1 MALASLE
8 ASGVPAGGLSSTVS
22 TAGETM
28 ASEDCDISDTL
39 DWPSVSSDF
48 NSGDSVRAGGGAGAL
63 RFLPDDSE
71 AFELLDTWRQ
81 TKSFSL

>member
-8 ASGVPAGGLSSTVS
+8 ASDVPADWLSTVS
-22 TAGETM
+22 AVGETM
-28 ASEDCDISDTL
+28 ASEDCDMSDTL
-39 DWPSVSSDF
+39 DWPSVSNDF
-48 NSGDSVRAGGGAGAL
+48 NSGDSVRAGGGAGAF

-81 TKSFSL
+81 TKLSAFT